1 MSAKN
6 RQTSAPEIYVV
17 SDSLGDLA
25 ATIAR
30 AAASQFSGEPSIIHR
45 LPKASTIKQV
55 VAYIESILKDA
66 DGEIALF
73 YTIANAKLRQDLE
86 EYLLDKPVKS
96 VDLIGPSIAAIAAVT
111 GMEPKG
117 EPGLFRKTSE
127 EYFNRVEAMS
137 FAVEHDDGRNAEKL
151 KEADIVL
158 IGASRTS
165 KTPLSIYLATF
176 GFKVANIPLAMEIE
190 PPSQLFDIDPGRI
203 FGLTSNA
210 RLLSDIRKHRLGNAI
225 GVAAAYAEPS
235 KVQQDLDSARQ
246 LMRKLGC
253 IVVHTDGRSI
263 EETAREILRY
273 YSLSFPSTELS

>member
-1 MSAKN
+1 MSEQSK
-6 RQTSAPEIYVV
+6 QTGRPVIYVV
-17 SDSLGDLA
+17 SDSLGDLG

-30 AAASQFSGEPSIIHR
+30 AAASQFTEETSIIHR
-45 LPKASTIKQV
+45 LPKASNIKQV
-55 VAYIESILKDA
+55 VAYIETILSDTE
-66 DGEIALF
+66 GEIALF
-73 YTIANAKLRQDLE
+73 YTIADAKLRLELE
-86 EYLLDKPVKS
+86 EYLKGKPVKA

-111 GMEPKG
+111 GAEPKG
-117 EPGLFRKTSE
+117 KPGLFRKTSE

-151 KEADIVL
+151 GEADIVL

-176 GFKVANIPLAMEIE
+176 GYKVANIPLAMEIE
-190 PPSQLFDIDPGRI
+190 PPPQLFNVDARKI

-235 KVQQDLDSARQ
+235 RVQQDLDSARQ
-246 LMRKLGC
+246 LMRSLGC

-273 YSLSFPSTELS
+273 YTLSFPSTESS